1 MALSNWIARSVS
13 CASTAVFTRVISR
26 LAVWLRDTTH
36 SAQMRSS
43 IALAVVSSGANLS
56 APNRKSRL
64 WVRSPRATCGNCFG
78 GSTHLPL
85 PSCATAGLARHRPW
99 AATTAAINK
108 LARNRERMAKESN
121 LSTGEGK
128 FAAGGGRTL
137 SGTAA
142 RLALAG
148 LKAGIGLIDDVNAA
162 LAPDNFV
169 VPVAG
174 AQRFQ

>member
-13 CASTAVFTRVISR
+13 WASIAVLTRNISR
-26 LAVWLRDTTH
+26 LVVSLRDTTH

-43 IALAVVSSGANLS
+43 IALAVVSSGASLS

-64 WVRSPRATCGNCFG
+64 WVRSPRATPGSFFG
-78 GSTHLPL
+78 GSTHSPFA
-85 PSCATAGLARHRPW
+85 PCATAGAARHRPW
-99 AATTAAINK
+99 TATNTATNK
-108 LARNRERMAKESN
+108 LARNRERIAKESN

-128 FAAGGGRTL
+128 FAAGDGRTL